1 MRAPFFKNQTNLLL
15 NILGNVLPLDSSF
28 VLKGGTAINFI
39 WQNLPRLSVDIDLTY
54 KEIGSRDDFIKANDF
69 FYRKREE
76 DLKNRGL
83 LTQLQRTQD
92 KIPKQLLVSSAEASI
107 KIETNLILRGTVYP
121 TEVKKTCQAIKEQYD
136 FELYVPTVS
145 FEDLYAGK
153 FCAALDRQHPRDLFD
168 IKMFFEKYK
177 ITEKLKKAFIVYLI
191 SSNRPISEIISPNY
205 LNQRDLYEN
214 EFRGMTSNEVS
225 YEELEGARET
235 LIKTIREFLTLE
247 DKEFLINFKKA
258 NPNWSYLN
266 LPHIKNMPAIKWKLH
281 NIKNMNKEKHADAIN
296 KLEKKLFS

>member
-15 NILGNVLPLDSSF
+15 NILGNVLPLNSSF

-39 WQNLPRLSVDIDLTY
+39 WQELPRLSVDIDLTY
-54 KEIGSRDDFIKANDF
+54 KEIGSRDDFLKANDF
-69 FYRKREE
+69 FYREREGA
-76 DLKNRGL
+76 LKKRGL
-83 LTQLQRTQD
+83 LTQLQRTHDQ
-92 KIPKQLLVSSAEASI
+92 IPKQMLVSSAEATI

-121 TEVKKTCQAIKEQYD
+121 PEVKKTCQAIKERYD

-168 IKMFFEKYK
+168 VKIFFEKYQM
-177 ITEKLKKAFIVYLI
+177 TEKLKKAFIIYLI
-191 SSNRPISEIISPNY
+191 SSNRPISEIISPNH
-205 LNQRDLYEN
+205 LNQRELFEN
-214 EFRGMTSNEVS
+214 EFKGMTANEVC
-225 YEELEGARET
+225 YEELEESREE
-235 LIKTIREFLTLE
+235 LIKTIRKCLTRE
-247 DKEFLINFKKA
+247 DKEFLINFKKL

-266 LPHIKNMPAIKWKLH
+266 LPHVENMPAIKWKLH
-281 NIKNMNKEKHADAIN
+281 NLQNMNREKHNVAIS